1 LEASTD
7 KESTIN
13 LLDLIPSRI
22 LKWEKNDEG
31 LVILLK
37 PKFKSPIL
45 SKHLLPRMK
54 SPYYKIKLDFIGS
67 YMWLA
72 CDGKRNVQ
80 GIGKMLEEKF
90 EEKIDPLY
98 DRLALFLQNL
108 EKHRFIQYK
117 NK

>member
-1 LEASTD
+1 MEASTD
-7 KESTIN
+7 EESAIN

-22 LKWEKNDEG
+22 LKWKKNEEG
-31 LVILLK
+31 LVVLLK
-37 PKFKSPIL
+37 PKFKIPIL

-54 SPYYKIKLDFIGS
+54 SPYYRIKLDFIGS

-80 GIGKMLEEKF
+80 EIGKMLEEKF

-98 DRLALFLQNL
+98 DRLALFLQSL